1 MDIKYYD
8 IFWTN
13 MMQPFWARSRFQPI
27 AVWHA
32 NDPGSNQWKNSNFDS
47 VYYCLVVYLPL
58 WKMME
63 FVSWDHEIP
72 NIIYIYVWKNKI
84 NVPNHQPN
92 QLFQPFSI
100 LVLWQA
106 SIDIHTS
113 PRHQPNTKIRA
124 WSDVFSSASFGAMS
138 SWCLRSARRLEGAK
152 GWNAATS
159 VKFGWFYSFA
169 ASWTSGLWQ
178 QKGGPLFWFPGPK
191 LICPNLI

>member
-1 MDIKYYD
+1 MEKLQLWLSLLLLGGIPTPLQNDGVRKL
-8 IFWTN
+8 
-13 MMQPFWARSRFQPI
+13 RS
-27 AVWHA
+27 W
-32 NDPGSNQWKNSNFDS
+32 NSQ
-47 VYYCLVVYLPL
+47 Y
-58 WKMME
+58 
-63 FVSWDHEIP
+63 
-72 NIIYIYVWKNKI
+72 IYIWKNKI

-92 QLFQPFSI
+92 RVFQPFSI

-124 WSDVFSSASFGAMS
+124 WSDVFSSASFGEMS

-169 ASWTSGLWQ
+169 ASWTSGLNKKAAHYSGFLALNSSVPIWS
-178 QKGGPLFWFPGPK
+178 K
-191 LICPNLI
+191 LISSYGFLRYPDTSERISTAPGLNQWIIGWSHLWKMTHV